1 MLSELD
7 ETDFR
12 ILEIIQQN
20 ARLSNAQIGDIVS
33 KSQASVNARLK
44 RLHDEGFILKYV
56 ALLDPDKLERGIMV
70 LTHLQLRDHSR
81 KALKQFEDE
90 INKIPEVLECLHV
103 SGMFDFTL
111 RVVVKDVAAYQHFLE
126 NTIFEAVPMA
136 NVQSSF
142 VLKQSK
148 SGTALPLV
156 NVKKTVKS
164 NHKPPK

>member
-1 MLSELD
+1 MLNQLD
-7 ETDFR
+7 DADIQ
-12 ILEIIQQN
+12 ILRLLQDN
-20 ARLSNAQIGDIVS
+20 ARLSNTEIGERVA
-33 KSQASVNARLK
+33 KSQGSVNMRLK
-44 RLHDEGFILKYV
+44 RLHEEGFILKHV
-56 ALLDPDKLERGIMV
+56 AILDPVKLERGMMV

-81 KALKQFEDE
+81 KALKQFESE

-111 RVVVKDVAAYQHFLE
+111 RVVVKDVAAYQDFLE

-148 SGTALPLV
+148 SGTALPL
-156 NVKKTVKS
+156 NSAKQKEKKGK
-164 NHKPPK
+164 